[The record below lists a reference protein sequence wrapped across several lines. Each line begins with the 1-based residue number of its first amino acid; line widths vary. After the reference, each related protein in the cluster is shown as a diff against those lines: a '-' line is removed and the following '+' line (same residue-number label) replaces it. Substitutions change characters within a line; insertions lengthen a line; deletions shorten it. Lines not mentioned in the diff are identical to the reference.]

1 MAEKNTLKRKKRKGS
16 AFSSLLNDNIFVI
29 LAFICA
35 AALMMIV
42 YYCFD
47 VIPFG
52 DKTIL
57 RMDLFHQYGPLFG
70 ELHDR
75 ITGFKSFIYS
85 WTSGGGSSF
94 LGNYFNYLSSPIAFI
109 VLLFGHENIPESI
122 GAMVLIK
129 NALAASTMA
138 YYLKK
143 AHGKNDFS
151 LTAFGLMYAFC
162 GFFIAYYWNV
172 MWIDAMY
179 LLPLV
184 VLGLEKIVKEKKAK
198 LYVVALA
205 LTFLSNYY
213 MAFMVCIFAVMYF
226 LAFYAG
232 NFRFKDYDTAPR
244 QKETKDGKKVN
255 LKRDCFFRSKLVRTG
270 ALFASSSILAA
281 ALTAFALIPTYFILQ
296 ACSATSGTMPQT
308 LENYNNIF
316 DFLANHLAS
325 VVPTIRSS
333 GDTVIPSVYS
343 GLLTVI
349 LIPLYLMCKK
359 ISVKEKAATTALLA
373 VFFACFNF
381 NIPNFIIHAFH
392 FPNDL
397 PFRFSFIYSFF
408 LIITAYK
415 ALIHIKDF
423 TGKELLS
430 SGLAVLAF
438 IILTE
443 KLGQGNVELVTVA
456 ISVIFT
462 VIYVL
467 VLWLMKNPSY
477 YQPTVALL
485 LMCCVF
491 AEAAI
496 ADTNR
501 FEITQLKPNFVNG
514 YSEFRTMKES
524 LDKQEGND
532 YYRMELTNINTLMD
546 NCWFGYNGVSIFS
559 SMAYE
564 KLSNLQDDLGI
575 KSNYINSYVYHLQ
588 TPVYNAMMSLKY
600 IVDNNSYTMNT
611 DIYDYIS
618 TTGSFSAYK
627 NKYYLPIAYSVNSDI
642 KDWDASDND
651 DPFKVQNDYWSLASG
666 IRGNVFKRVPVSDAE
681 LSNLN
686 DVESTFIGTQFHYS
700 KIDGSS
706 TANATVSYVLA
717 ESGNF
722 YTYVDSKAFEDI
734 TVNCGDFSQSQNI
747 NEPYI
752 LDLGYHEQGEVIT
765 IDMPI
770 SADYT
775 SGNIDC
781 YVYKLNEDVF
791 KEGYDILSKGAMEIS
806 EFTDT
811 TIKGTVTVSDGG
823 MLYTSI
829 PYDEGWSV
837 TVDGKAAEITDIA
850 DNALLAVETGAGEH
864 EIEFT
869 YHAKGL
875 AQGAVI
881 SGAALIFSILFIII
895 NNNRKKRVKVPAPQP
910 ALTAQEENTVT
921 GIDALMAQD
930 LGPDATAE
938 DSEALLNPER
948 EIVIE
953 EITEEQDNDEFSQET
968 EQTDSATENDSTQ
981 GTNQE

>member
-1 MAEKNTLKRKKRKGS
+1 L
-16 AFSSLLNDNIFVI
+16 
-29 LAFICA
+29 
-35 AALMMIV
+35 
-42 YYCFD
+42 
-47 VIPFG
+47 
-52 DKTIL
+52 
-57 RMDLFHQYGPLFG
+57 
-70 ELHDR
+70 
-75 ITGFKSFIYS
+75 
-85 WTSGGGSSF
+85 
-94 LGNYFNYLSSPIAFI
+94 
-109 VLLFGHENIPESI
+109 
-122 GAMVLIK
+122 
-129 NALAASTMA
+129 
-138 YYLKK
+138 
-143 AHGKNDFS
+143 
-151 LTAFGLMYAFC
+151 
-162 GFFIAYYWNV
+162 
-172 MWIDAMY
+172 
-179 LLPLV
+179 
-184 VLGLEKIVKEKKAK
+184 
-198 LYVVALA
+198 
-205 LTFLSNYY
+205 
-213 MAFMVCIFAVMYF
+213 
-226 LAFYAG
+226 
-232 NFRFKDYDTAPR
+232 KDYDIAPR

-255 LKRDCFFRSKLVRTG
+255 LKRDCFFRSKFVRSG

-281 ALTAFALIPTYFILQ
+281 ALTAFALIPTYYILQ

-325 VVPTIRSS
+325 VGPTIRSS
-333 GDTVIPSVYS
+333 GDTVIPNVYS

-359 ISVKEKAATTALLA
+359 ISVKEKAATTALLG

-397 PFRFSFIYSFF
+397 PFRFSFIYSFL

-423 TGKELLS
+423 TGKELLGVGIS
-430 SGLAVLAF
+430 VLAF

-462 VIYVL
+462 VVYVL

-496 ADTNR
+496 SDTNR

-514 YSEFRTMKES
+514 YSEFRTMKED
-524 LDKQEGND
+524 LDSREGND
-532 YYRMELTNINTLMD
+532 HYRLELTNINTLMD
-546 NCWFGYNGVSIFS
+546 NCWFGYNGVSVFS

-564 KLSNLQDDLGI
+564 KLANLQDNLGI

-600 IVDNNSYTMNT
+600 IVDNNSSEMNT
-611 DIYDYIS
+611 DLYDYVS
-618 TTGSFSAYK
+618 STGSFSSYK
-627 NKYYLPIAYSVNSDI
+627 NKYYLPIAYSVNSDL
-642 KDWDASDND
+642 KEWDTSDNE
-651 DPFKVQNDYWSLASG
+651 DPFKVQNDYWTLASG
-666 IRGNVFKRVPVSDAE
+666 TDGKVFKRVSVSDAE
-681 LSNLN
+681 LTNLN
-686 DVESTFIGTQFHYS
+686 DIESSFVGTQFHYS

-706 TANATVSYVLA
+706 TANASVSYVLG

-722 YTYVDSKAFEDI
+722 YTYVDSKAFEEI
-734 TVNCGDFSQSQNI
+734 TVSCGDFSQSQDI
-747 NEPYI
+747 SEPYI

-770 SADYT
+770 SPDYV

-791 KEGYDILSKGAMEIS
+791 REGYDILSNGAMQIS

-811 TIKGTVTVSDGG
+811 TIKGTVNVSEGG

-837 TVDGKAAEITDIA
+837 TVDGKPAEITDIA
-850 DNALLAVETGAGEH
+850 DHALLAVETGAGEH
-864 EIEFT
+864 EVEFT

-881 SGAALIFSILFIII
+881 SGAALIFAILFIII
-895 NNNRKKRVKVPAPQP
+895 NKLRKRRVKSPAPRP
-910 ALTAQEENTVT
+910 VPTAEEENKVT

-953 EITEEQDNDEFSQET
+953 ELTEE
-968 EQTDSATENDSTQ
+968 DSAETPASDEQPSEPTEND
-981 GTNQE
+981 GTKDN